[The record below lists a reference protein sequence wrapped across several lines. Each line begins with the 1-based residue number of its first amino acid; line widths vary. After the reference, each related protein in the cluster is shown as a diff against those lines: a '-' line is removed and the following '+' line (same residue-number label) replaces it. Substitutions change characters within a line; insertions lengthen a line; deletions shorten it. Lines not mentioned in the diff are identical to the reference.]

1 MGRLRSFGKSTA
13 LRSISIIAITSQTL
27 DGEEQTTRAAG
38 CDSYMPEPYSSRQL
52 LAKKFSSACPN
63 SCDRLLHRV
72 MSLLAQSGHH
82 DRRYLC
88 PLSGVRRTSPEH
100 ALMSASLIGRVGSSA
115 FRPST
120 AVSMSLAGSCSSPDS
135 ALGPF
140 HHGIRGQGGTIFEA
154 AFAVNGRSKRTC
166 ELTSSIVPR
175 GTSFHCSADLEFP
188 SIGFDPVDCSCCC
201 RRLFP
206 GPTELSAINPDA
218 MHDHG

>member
-1 MGRLRSFGKSTA
+1 MCEMISESCLVMVVIRQLRSFTSVPYYYESHSSPRAGLTRRPGPPSEIVDPAEFNGHPTADHGRLRGYPA
-13 LRSISIIAITSQTL
+13 NLIAITSHTL

-100 ALMSASLIGRVGSSA
+100 ALMSAFDPKRTSA
-115 FRPST
+115 RPS
-120 AVSMSLAGSCSSPDS
+120 SSK
-135 ALGPF
+135 F
-140 HHGIRGQGGTIFEA
+140 
-154 AFAVNGRSKRTC
+154 
-166 ELTSSIVPR
+166 
-175 GTSFHCSADLEFP
+175 
-188 SIGFDPVDCSCCC
+188 
-201 RRLFP
+201 
-206 GPTELSAINPDA
+206 
-218 MHDHG
+218 

>member
-100 ALMSASLIGRVGSSA
+100 ALMSAFDPKRTSA
-115 FRPST
+115 RPSAANFNRYDA
-120 AVSMSLAGSCSSPDS
+120 AVCAATRRREASAAGASRPLP
-135 ALGPF
+135 A
-140 HHGIRGQGGTIFEA
+140 
-154 AFAVNGRSKRTC
+154 NRSER
-166 ELTSSIVPR
+166 
-175 GTSFHCSADLEFP
+175 AW
-188 SIGFDPVDCSCCC
+188 
-201 RRLFP
+201 RR
-206 GPTELSAINPDA
+206 AQWVA
-218 MHDHG
+218 RQRRHQ